1 MFCYN
6 EDSRNGMGAMD
17 YRRRMTRCFAVA
29 LVIHLVVLALPAG
42 CPRTWD
48 GTGAAAA
55 RQPLVLSMKQ
65 PERPV
70 RLIESGAPATEPVDP
85 NTDLISEQA
94 SKAQDMSDVIGER
107 NAPFVPKAAESDE
120 MRQPGPAPEPAA
132 PPQEVQ
138 APEAPPAEPSAESAP
153 PASSE
158 KDDAARAAAQAPA
171 SAPAPEVAPQAA
183 EGERIQIAKAEAPQA
198 PQPEQGQTRGRV
210 DGGVKNKGFLSFEA
224 MESDFAP
231 YLREVR
237 NRVERRWKSLIQLRY
252 SGSSTTKAVVDC
264 AIGPDGKLVS
274 VAVVE
279 PGESASYAGLCKEAI
294 ERAGPFPPFPFKVPE
309 VYRNQNLEIR
319 WTFSFL

>member
-1 MFCYN
+1 
-6 EDSRNGMGAMD
+6 MD
-17 YRRRMTRCFAVA
+17 YRRRMRRCFAVA
-29 LVIHLVVLALPAG
+29 LALHLVVLALPAG

-48 GTGAAAA
+48 GTGAAIA

-65 PERPV
+65 KEKPV
-70 RLIESGAPATEPVDP
+70 RLIEAGAPATEPVDP

-120 MRQPGPAPEPAA
+120 LRQPGPAPEPAA
-132 PPQEVQ
+132 PPQEVK
-138 APEAPPAEPSAESAP
+138 APAEPPAESPPAKPPAESAP
-153 PASSE
+153 PAGPE
-158 KDDAARAAAQAPA
+158 KDDAVRMAAQAAPA
-171 SAPAPEVAPQAA
+171 APAPAPEAA
-183 EGERIQIAKAEAPQA
+183 EAERVQIAKAEPPQA

-264 AIGPDGKLVS
+264 ASGPDGKLVS

-294 ERAGPFPPFPFKVPE
+294 ERAGPFPPFPFKVPD